1 MTNILVYDADAERI
15 KELAKSYGVSVA
27 DFVEALVDDCEYND
41 CFSWHFD
48 YLKEGE

>member
-1 MTNILVYDADAERI
+1 MTNILVYDSEAERI
-15 KELAKSYGVSVA
+15 EELAKSYGVSIA